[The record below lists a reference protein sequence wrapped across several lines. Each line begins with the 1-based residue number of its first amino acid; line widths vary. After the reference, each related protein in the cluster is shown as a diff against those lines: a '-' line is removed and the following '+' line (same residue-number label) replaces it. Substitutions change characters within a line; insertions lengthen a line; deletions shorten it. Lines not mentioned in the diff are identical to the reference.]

1 MKNLMIIVVF
11 SLLIYSC
18 TSSQSTGA
26 KNDLVKNNNTTERE
40 NKTSQDTIRIAND
53 ELEYEII
60 IIEIGFDSW
69 LVTQK
74 PMNYYPQHTLE
85 FKNNMYVIEWNQR
98 VLQPSVFNPSLY
110 EQRIDYDPTV
120 DYGMEVNY
128 KLYMYFKYFQQKY
141 HQNLR

>member
-1 MKNLMIIVVF
+1 
-11 SLLIYSC
+11 
-18 TSSQSTGA
+18 
-26 KNDLVKNNNTTERE
+26 
-40 NKTSQDTIRIAND
+40 
-53 ELEYEII
+53 
-60 IIEIGFDSW
+60 
-69 LVTQK
+69 
-74 PMNYYPQHTLE
+74 
-85 FKNNMYVIEWNQR
+85 MYVIEWNQR

>member
-1 MKNLMIIVVF
+1 MKNLMIIFIF
-11 SLLIYSC
+11 SMIIYSC
-18 TSSQSTGA
+18 GSTQ
-26 KNDLVKNNNTTERE
+26 TTADN
-40 NKTSQDTIRIAND
+40 NKTVKVNEQSKDTIRIAND

-74 PMNYYPQHTLE
+74 PMSYYSQNTLE

-98 VLQPSVFNPSLY
+98 VTQPNRYNPNLY
-110 EQRIDYDPTV
+110 EQQIDYDPTV

-128 KLYMYFKYFQQKY
+128 KLYMYFMYFQQKY
-141 HQNLR
+141 NQKLR